1 MPSKLIFLDF
11 LGILFGI
18 ILLSHGGD
26 VLTKSSVDLSLKF
39 SVPKIIIGMTVVS
52 FATSAPELIVS
63 LNATLNGFSNFAIG
77 NVIGSN
83 IANIGLVLGIITIIY
98 PITLQQRFYTS
109 DFPIL
114 MLSTFLFYLLLITGN
129 KISRGEGIVLLVL
142 ISLIL
147 IYLFLYQKKSI
158 SEFSDV
164 GDTSKIS
171 IPKSIFYVLFSGLL
185 LWLGSETLIKSAI
198 SVANKYEISERVIS
212 VTMVAIGTSIP
223 ELAASVVASIKKQ
236 NDLSIGNLIGSNIF
250 NLLVVIGITSTVLP
264 IEQID
269 SKIIYNDMLWVILF
283 SAIIL
288 PLAYLKK
295 RNVLSRKKGII
306 LLTLYLIF
314 IIPLLIS

>member
-1 MPSKLIFLDF
+1 MDF

-98 PITLQQRFYTS
+98 PINLQQRFYTS

-114 MLSTFLFYLLLITGN
+114 ILSTFLFYLLLITGN

-171 IPKSIFYVLFSGLL
+171 IPKSIFYVLFSGFL

-269 SKIIYNDMLWVILF
+269 SKIIFSDMLWVILF

-288 PLAYLKK
+288 PLAYLKR
-295 RNVLSRKKGII
+295 RNILTRKKGII

-314 IIPLLIS
+314 IIPLLLS

>member
-1 MPSKLIFLDF
+1 LDF

-114 MLSTFLFYLLLITGN
+114 MLSTFLFYLLLVTGN

-269 SKIIYNDMLWVILF
+269 SKIIFSDMLWVILF
-283 SAIIL
+283 SAVIL
-288 PLAYLKK
+288 PLAYLKR
-295 RNVLSRKKGII
+295 RNILTRKKGII

-314 IIPLLIS
+314 IIPLLLS

>member
-1 MPSKLIFLDF
+1 MDF

-63 LNATLNGFSNFAIG
+63 LNATLNGFSNFALG

-129 KISRGEGIVLLVL
+129 KISRGEGIILLVL
-142 ISLIL
+142 ISIIL

-264 IEQID
+264 IEQIEP
-269 SKIIYNDMLWVILF
+269 KIIFNDMLWVILF

-288 PLAYLKK
+288 PLAYLKRK
-295 RNVLSRKKGII
+295 NVLTRKKGII

-314 IIPLLIS
+314 IIPLLLS

>member
-1 MPSKLIFLDF
+1 MDF

-269 SKIIYNDMLWVILF
+269 PKIIFNDMLWVILF

-288 PLAYLKK
+288 PLAYLKR
-295 RNVLSRKKGII
+295 RNILTRKKGII

-314 IIPLLIS
+314 IIPLLLS

>member
-1 MPSKLIFLDF
+1 LDF
-11 LGILFGI
+11 LGIFFGI

-26 VLTKSSVDLSLKF
+26 ILTKSSVDISLKF

-63 LNATLNGFSNFAIG
+63 LNATLNGFSNFAVG

-98 PITLQQRFYTS
+98 PITLKQRFYTS

-114 MLSTFLFYLLLITGN
+114 MLSTFLFYLLLITGS
-129 KISRGEGIVLLVL
+129 KISRVEGIILLVL
-142 ISLIL
+142 ISLII

-164 GDTSKIS
+164 GDISKIS
-171 IPKSIFYVLFSGLL
+171 IPKSIIYVLFSGLL

-198 SVANKYEISERVIS
+198 SIANRYEISERVIS

-223 ELAASVVASIKKQ
+223 ELAASVVASVKKQ

-269 SKIIYNDMLWVILF
+269 SKIIFNDMLWVILF

-288 PLAYLKK
+288 PLAYLKRK
-295 RNVLSRKKGII
+295 NILTRKKGII

-314 IIPLLIS
+314 IIPLILN

>member
-1 MPSKLIFLDF
+1 MDF

-26 VLTKSSVDLSLKF
+26 ILTKSSVDLSLKF

-63 LNATLNGFSNFAIG
+63 LNATLNGLSNFAIG

-129 KISRGEGIVLLVL
+129 KISRVEGIILLVM

-158 SEFSDV
+158 SEFSDA

-198 SVANKYEISERVIS
+198 SVANRYEISERVIS

-250 NLLVVIGITSTVLP
+250 NLLVVIGITSTVMP

-295 RNVLSRKKGII
+295 RNILSRKKGII

-314 IIPLLIS
+314 IIPLILS

>member
-1 MPSKLIFLDF
+1 MDF

-98 PITLQQRFYTS
+98 PINLQQRFYTS

-129 KISRGEGIVLLVL
+129 KISRGEGIILLVL
-142 ISLIL
+142 ISIIL

-164 GDTSKIS
+164 ANTSKIS
-171 IPKSIFYVLFSGLL
+171 ISKSIFYVLFSGLL

-223 ELAASVVASIKKQ
+223 ELAASIVASIKKQ

-269 SKIIYNDMLWVILF
+269 SKIIFNDMLWVILF
-283 SAIIL
+283 SAVIL

-295 RNVLSRKKGII
+295 RNILTRKKGII

-314 IIPLLIS
+314 IIPLLLS

>member
-1 MPSKLIFLDF
+1 MDF

-98 PITLQQRFYTS
+98 PINLQQRFYTS

-129 KISRGEGIVLLVL
+129 KISRGEGIILLVL
-142 ISLIL
+142 ISIIL

-164 GDTSKIS
+164 SDTSKIS

-264 IEQID
+264 IEQIEP
-269 SKIIYNDMLWVILF
+269 KIIFNDMLWVILF

-288 PLAYLKK
+288 PLAYLKRK
-295 RNVLSRKKGII
+295 NVLTRKKGII

-314 IIPLLIS
+314 IIPLLLS

>member
-1 MPSKLIFLDF
+1 MDF

-129 KISRGEGIVLLVL
+129 KISRGEGIILLVL
-142 ISLIL
+142 ITIIL

-269 SKIIYNDMLWVILF
+269 SKIIFNDMLWVILF

-288 PLAYLKK
+288 PLAYLKR
-295 RNVLSRKKGII
+295 RNILTRKKGII

-314 IIPLLIS
+314 IIPLLLS

>member
-1 MPSKLIFLDF
+1 MDF

-26 VLTKSSVDLSLKF
+26 ILTKSSIDLSLKF

-63 LNATLNGFSNFAIG
+63 LNATLIGFSNFAIG

-83 IANIGLVLGIITIIY
+83 IANIGLVLGIIIIIY
-98 PITLQQRFYTS
+98 PITLQQRFYSS

-114 MLSTFLFYLLLITGN
+114 MLSTFLFYILLITGS
-129 KISRGEGIVLLVL
+129 KISRAEGIILLVS

-198 SVANKYEISERVIS
+198 SVANKYEISQRVIS

-223 ELAASVVASIKKQ
+223 ELAASIVASIKKQ

-269 SKIIYNDMLWVILF
+269 SKIIFNDMLWVILF

-288 PLAYLKK
+288 PLAYLKR
-295 RNVLSRKKGII
+295 RNILTRKKGII

-314 IIPLLIS
+314 IIPLLLS

>member
-1 MPSKLIFLDF
+1 MDF

-26 VLTKSSVDLSLKF
+26 ILTKSSVDLSLKF

-63 LNATLNGFSNFAIG
+63 LNATLNGLSNFAIG

-114 MLSTFLFYLLLITGN
+114 MLSTFLFYLLLITGS
-129 KISRGEGIVLLVL
+129 KISRVEGIILLVL
-142 ISLIL
+142 ISLI
-147 IYLFLYQKKSI
+147 ITYLFLYQKKSI
-158 SEFSDV
+158 SEFSDA

-198 SVANKYEISERVIS
+198 SVANRYEISERVIS

-269 SKIIYNDMLWVILF
+269 SKIIFSDMLWVILF

-288 PLAYLKK
+288 PLAYLKRK
-295 RNVLSRKKGII
+295 NILTRKKGIV

-314 IIPLLIS
+314 TIPLLLS

>member
-1 MPSKLIFLDF
+1 LDF

-171 IPKSIFYVLFSGLL
+171 IPKSIFCVLFSGLL

-269 SKIIYNDMLWVILF
+269 SKIIFNDMLWVILF

-288 PLAYLKK
+288 PLAYLKR
-295 RNVLSRKKGII
+295 RNILTRKKGII

-314 IIPLLIS
+314 IIPLLLS

>member
-1 MPSKLIFLDF
+1 MDF

-26 VLTKSSVDLSLKF
+26 ILTKSSVDLSLKF

-63 LNATLNGFSNFAIG
+63 MNATLNGFSNFAIG

-98 PITLQQRFYTS
+98 PITLQQRFYSS

-114 MLSTFLFYLLLITGN
+114 MLSTFLFYILLITGS
-129 KISRGEGIVLLVL
+129 KISRAEGIILIVS

-171 IPKSIFYVLFSGLL
+171 IPKSIIYVLFSGLL

-223 ELAASVVASIKKQ
+223 ELAASVAASIKKQ

-269 SKIIYNDMLWVILF
+269 SKIIFNDMLWVILF

-288 PLAYLKK
+288 PLAYLKRK
-295 RNVLSRKKGII
+295 NVLTRKKGII

-314 IIPLLIS
+314 IIPLLLS